1 MVVSPELCVGGLVH
15 WRWLGAL
22 HSGGLEDRQVPAPQQ
37 ILHLWIFLWEWCC
50 FMGMDWAEIALQE
63 QFCSPITGHRLRD
76 GPRMLGGDAQP
87 WGWKTCLA
95 SSNKNAQIIAFILF
109 YFTVIFYFLQPLT
122 GSGLLLPHQ
131 SAYSSSH
138 FLLPTASEIT
148 LTLSPWVKYCYFP
161 FFAHFFHSSLFLIS
175 CTPDHALSVALDNA
189 SPLPAAPH

>member
-76 GPRMLGGDAQP
+76 APRMLGGDAQP

-109 YFTVIFYFLQPLT
+109 YFTVIFISFNLWQTLVSCSPINQLT
-122 GSGLLLPHQ
+122 LPHTFSFPLPQ
-131 SAYSSSH
+131 KSLWLFLPGLSTVTSLSLPISSTLHFFSFLVLLTTH
-138 FLLPTASEIT
+138 FL
-148 LTLSPWVKYCYFP
+148 
-161 FFAHFFHSSLFLIS
+161 
-175 CTPDHALSVALDNA
+175 
-189 SPLPAAPH
+189 